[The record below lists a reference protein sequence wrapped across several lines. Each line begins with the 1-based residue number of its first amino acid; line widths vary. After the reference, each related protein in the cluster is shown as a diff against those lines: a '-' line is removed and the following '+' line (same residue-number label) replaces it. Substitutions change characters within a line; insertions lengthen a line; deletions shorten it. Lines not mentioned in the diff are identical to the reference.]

1 MKSNLARVLGLGAG
15 VLALSACSPLPTS
28 PGYTVSF
35 QSDAF
40 EADPVPMSF
49 QVKATVEG
57 GFTLGES
64 ACDPSLV
71 SVDAEHATLVAEW
84 DPYACTTEDALP
96 TDPAHGNIQYFV
108 DGIYMGTYYTDTVDV
123 DLAPKGDSTDIK
135 MMFYTTVDYDGDGVP
150 DSLDGDSKPDFLSIC
165 NIYLPGDNMGLAY
178 TAYDGLMRQGY
189 MASEQVFDDGVGGYL
204 EGGSVYD
211 FATNDE
217 ILEADQAP
225 LWDGFLG
232 LIGYFPWTLFE
243 HYGVNLDEDAVS
255 GQNNGEQHILY
266 GELHY
271 DNHQPVYGAG
281 RARTITK
288 GFDLSGMP
296 EDWCSTRLPELF
308 PDYYPSTMPGNPAFW

>member
-1 MKSNLARVLGLGAG
+1 MKNNLARVLGLGAG

-35 QSDAF
+35 ASDAF

-49 QVKATVEG
+49 QVTATVEG

-64 ACDPSLV
+64 ACDPSDV
-71 SVDAEHATLVAEW
+71 SVDMDHAALVAEW

-96 TDPAHGNIQYFV
+96 IDPAHGNIQYFV
-108 DGIYMGTYYTDTVDV
+108 DGIYMGTYYNETIDV

-135 MMFYTTVDYDGDGVP
+135 MMYGYATDDLDGDGKF
-150 DSLDGDSKPDFLSIC
+150 DFISLC
-165 NIYLPGDNMGLAY
+165 NLYFPGDNMGLAW
-178 TAYDGLMRQGY
+178 ASYDALMRQGY
-189 MASEQVFDDGVGGYL
+189 LPTQQVITDDSGNVIA

-211 FATNDE
+211 AFTGDLIPE
-217 ILEADQAP
+217 EDHAP

-243 HYGVNLDEDAVS
+243 HYGVNLDEDAVT

-281 RARTITK
+281 RVRTIT
-288 GFDLSGMP
+288 GAFDLSGMP
-296 EDWCSTRLPELF
+296 ADWCSTRLNELD
-308 PDYYPSTMPGNPAFW
+308 PDYYPGILPGNPANW